1 MGHGRRNNGKRS
13 LMITG
18 LLTFLFFFAIIGC
31 VLYGRKLIRTEK
43 VDAVFGNPERAQ
55 GGIHW
60 VIVGSSFLLLVW
72 LYYSWDIAKSFFP
85 KSANELCQVGK
96 VNESLLSL
104 KYLFP
109 IDERQLKSTSVIE
122 TESENLNKITIEI
135 EKSGIE
141 NQDKSNLLNFV
152 SQTKNTIPL
161 LTNEQL
167 LNNDTREQIKL
178 INKKIINLTENFKR
192 SDYPNEST
200 EQELERIE
208 AAKEEGSW
216 KASSTSIENTI
227 EIPFIPKTKRGLK
240 FQAAATEL
248 NLISDEFFELK
259 NHNEQY
265 TSALEKLK
273 KEIKDYRS
281 NLSSSKEISSSLAK
295 DILKIARRIE
305 YASIF
310 PPNTLDDMQ
319 ASIINFD
326 NLQKKEQGGLRW
338 VDLLLFP
345 SGTIISSGPSCSE
358 QGSGRWLPKPSDT
371 LNKFTL
377 MLNPN
382 VGYKQIP
389 LIWYEMMDV
398 SKIIGFL
405 IPDWFADI
413 LPGEYP
419 VHDEQGEVKPNFK
432 SKVLSFVTGDF
443 NLFKIPIPT
452 GHIWDSFLRV
462 FLGLVAGI
470 IVGVPLGLFMG
481 LNRFAK
487 GFFDP
492 LIELYRPV
500 PPLAWAPLVISVLG
514 IDNLGKVFLLFMVS
528 LSIMIISARAG
539 ASGTQLSKI
548 HAAHSLG
555 ASKWQILRH
564 VIFPNSLPEILT
576 GIRVATGMCWG
587 TLVAAE
593 FLAGTTGVGFVENV
607 AKKYFQYEV
616 IWITIF
622 IMGMLGLI
630 FDITIRKIIDKT
642 IPWRGKG

>member
-1 MGHGRRNNGKRS
+1 
-13 LMITG
+13 MITAF
-18 LLTFLFFFAIIGC
+18 LTFVFFFAIVGC
-31 VLYGRKLIRTEK
+31 ILYGRKLIKTEK

-55 GGIHW
+55 GGTHW

-85 KSANELCQVGK
+85 KSANELCQVAK
-96 VNESLLSL
+96 VDESLLSL

-109 IDERQLKSTSVIE
+109 IEERQFKSTSVIE
-122 TESENLNKITIEI
+122 TETENLNKIILD
-135 EKSGIE
+135 IE
-141 NQDKSNLLNFV
+141 NSNKVNDQNKNILLNFV
-152 SQTKNTIPL
+152 SNTKGTIPL
-161 LTNEQL
+161 LTNNNL
-167 LNNDTREQIKL
+167 LENETKEQINL
-178 INKKIINLTENFKR
+178 IAVKINNLTEKFKTK
-192 SDYPNEST
+192 DFPEESPDD
-200 EQELERIE
+200 EIKRIE
-208 AAKEEGSW
+208 AAKEEGDW
-216 KASSTSIENTI
+216 GASSTSIDNAV
-227 EIPFIPKTKRGLK
+227 EIPSIPKTKKGLK
-240 FQAAATEL
+240 FQAAADEL
-248 NLISDEFFELK
+248 NLISDEFFELR
-259 NHNEQY
+259 NHNSQY
-265 TSALEKLK
+265 VSAIENIKKDIKEFRSKLNDSEEITS
-273 KEIKDYRS
+273 S
-281 NLSSSKEISSSLAK
+281 FAK

-310 PPNTLDDMQ
+310 PPNTLNEMQ
-319 ASIINFD
+319 KSIINFD
-326 NLQKKEQGGLRW
+326 KTQKKEQGGLRW
-338 VDLLLFP
+338 VDVFLFP
-345 SGTIISSGPSCSE
+345 SGTIMSSGPSCTE

-382 VGYKQIP
+382 VGFKQIP

-398 SKIIGFL
+398 SKVIGFIL
-405 IPDWFADI
+405 PNWIADV

-419 VHDEQGEVKPNFK
+419 VHNEKGEIKPNFK

-443 NLFKIPIPT
+443 NLFKIPVPT

-462 FLGLVAGI
+462 LLGLVFGI
-470 IVGVPLGLFMG
+470 VVGVPLGLFMG

-555 ASKWQILRH
+555 ASRWQILRH

-593 FLAGTTGVGFVENV
+593 FLAGTTGIGFVENV

-622 IMGMLGLI
+622 IMGMLGLL

>member
-1 MGHGRRNNGKRS
+1 
-13 LMITG
+13 MITG
-18 LLTFLFFFAIIGC
+18 FLTFLFFFAIVGC

-43 VDAVFGNPERAQ
+43 VDAVFGNPERAK

-60 VIVGSSFLLLVW
+60 VILGSSFLLLVW

-122 TESENLNKITIEI
+122 TESENLDKITIEI
-135 EKSGIE
+135 EKSGVK
-141 NQDKSNLLNFV
+141 NQDKSKLLNFV

-167 LNNDTREQIKL
+167 LNNETREQIKL
-178 INKKIINLTENFKR
+178 INEKIINLTENFKR
-192 SDYPNEST
+192 SDYPNESA

-265 TSALEKLK
+265 ASALEKLK
-273 KEIKDYRS
+273 KEIKDYRDS
-281 NLSSSKEISSSLAK
+281 LSASEEISSSLAK

-310 PPNTLDDMQ
+310 PPNTLNDMQ

-326 NLQKKEQGGLRW
+326 NIQKKEQGSLRW

-419 VHDEQGEVKPNFK
+419 VHNEQGEVKPNFK
-432 SKVLSFVTGDF
+432 SRVLSFVTGDF

-555 ASKWQILRH
+555 ASKWQILRY

>member
-1 MGHGRRNNGKRS
+1 MMSAFKY
-13 LMITG
+13 LY
-18 LLTFLFFFAIIGC
+18 TFLFFFAIVGC
-31 VLYGRKLIRTEK
+31 VLYGRKLIKTEK
-43 VDAVFGNPERAQ
+43 VDAVFGNPERAK

-60 VIVGSSFLLLVW
+60 VIVGSSFLLLIW

-109 IDERQLKSTSVIE
+109 IEERQLKSTSVIE

-135 EKSGIE
+135 EKSGIK
-141 NQDKSNLLNFV
+141 NQDKNKLIDFIA
-152 SQTKNTIPL
+152 QTKNTIPL

-167 LNNDTREQIKL
+167 LNNDTREQIK
-178 INKKIINLTENFKR
+178 IITEKIVNLTVDFER
-192 SDYPNEST
+192 SDYPNESA
-200 EQELERIE
+200 EQEIERLE

-248 NLISDEFFELK
+248 NLISDEFFELR

-265 TSALEKLK
+265 ASALEKLK
-273 KEIKDYRS
+273 KEIKDYRTS
-281 NLSSSKEISSSLAK
+281 LGSSEEISSSFAK

-310 PPNTLDDMQ
+310 PPNTLKDMQ
-319 ASIINFD
+319 ASIVNFD
-326 NLQKKEQGGLRW
+326 NVQIKEQGSLRW
-338 VDLLLFP
+338 VDILLFP

-419 VHDEQGEVKPNFK
+419 VHNEEGEVKPNFK

>member
-1 MGHGRRNNGKRS
+1 
-13 LMITG
+13 MITAI
-18 LLTFLFFFAIIGC
+18 LTFIFFFAIIGC
-31 VLYGRKLIRTEK
+31 ILYGRKLIKREK
-43 VDAVFGNPERAQ
+43 VDAVFGNPERAK
-55 GGIHW
+55 GGAHW

-85 KSANELCQVGK
+85 KSANELCQVAK
-96 VNESLLSL
+96 VNESLMSM

-109 IDERQLKSTSVIE
+109 IEERQLKSTSVIE
-122 TESENLNKITIEI
+122 TETNNLNKIKFEI
-135 EKSGIE
+135 ENSKNLNNE
-141 NQDKSNLLNFV
+141 DKSRLLSFANE
-152 SQTKNTIPL
+152 TEKTIPL
-161 LTNEQL
+161 LTNKQL
-167 LNNDTREQIKL
+167 LETDTKIK
-178 INKKIINLTENFKR
+178 IEEITKKIKNLTIDFSKKNFPIESSEDEFKR
-192 SDYPNEST
+192 VES
-200 EQELERIE
+200 
-208 AAKEEGSW
+208 AKKEGEW
-216 KASSTSIENTI
+216 GASSTSLDNSV
-227 EIPFIPKTKRGLK
+227 EIPFIPKTKKGLK
-240 FQAAATEL
+240 FQAAAEEL
-248 NLISDEFFELK
+248 NIISDEFFELR
-259 NHNEQY
+259 NHNPQY
-265 TSALEKLK
+265 VYALKNIKTSIK
-273 KEIKDYRS
+273 KYRS
-281 NLSSSKEISSSLAK
+281 EIDPSKEIASSFAK

-310 PPNTLDDMQ
+310 PPFTLVEMKN
-319 ASIINFD
+319 AIINFD
-326 NLQKKEQGGLRW
+326 LAQKKEQGSLRL
-338 VDLLLFP
+338 VDILLFP
-345 SGTIISSGPSCSE
+345 SGTIISSGPSCTE

-371 LNKFTL
+371 FNKFAL
-377 MLNPN
+377 MLKPS
-382 VGYKQIP
+382 VGFKQIP

-398 SKIIGFL
+398 SKIIGFVL
-405 IPDWFADI
+405 PDWIADI
-413 LPGEYP
+413 LPGDYP
-419 VHDEQGEVKPNFK
+419 VHDEKGQIKPNFK

-443 NLFKIPIPT
+443 NLFKIPVPT

-462 FLGLVAGI
+462 FLGLIFGI
-470 IVGVPLGLFMG
+470 LVGVPLGLFMG

-555 ASKWQILRH
+555 ASKWQILRY

-576 GIRVATGMCWG
+576 GVRVAIGMCWG

-593 FLAGTTGVGFVENV
+593 FLAGTTGIGFVENV

-622 IMGMLGLI
+622 IMGMLGLL
-630 FDITIRKIIDKT
+630 FDITLRKIIDKT

>member
-1 MGHGRRNNGKRS
+1 
-13 LMITG
+13 MITAF
-18 LLTFLFFFAIIGC
+18 LTFVFFFAIVGC
-31 VLYGRKLIRTEK
+31 VLYGRKLIKTEK

-109 IDERQLKSTSVIE
+109 IEERQLKSTSVIE
-122 TESENLNKITIEI
+122 TETENLNKIIIEI
-135 EKSGIE
+135 EKSE
-141 NQDKSNLLNFV
+141 EVKSQDKNKLLNFV

-161 LTNEQL
+161 LTNEKL
-167 LNNDTREQIKL
+167 LNNETKEQIKI
-178 INKKIINLTENFKR
+178 INNKIIDLTKNFRKK
-192 SDYPNEST
+192 DYPNESA
-200 EQELERIE
+200 EQEIERIE

-227 EIPFIPKTKRGLK
+227 EIPSIPKTKRGLK
-240 FQAAATEL
+240 FQAAAKEL
-248 NLISDEFFELK
+248 NLISDEFFELR
-259 NHNEQY
+259 NHNSQY

-273 KEIKDYRS
+273 KEIKDFRT
-281 NLSSSKEISSSLAK
+281 NLGSSEEISSSFAK

-310 PPNTLDDMQ
+310 PPNTLKDMQ
-319 ASIINFD
+319 LSIINFD
-326 NLQKKEQGGLRW
+326 KAQKKEQGTLRW
-338 VDLLLFP
+338 VDILLFP

-371 LNKFTL
+371 INKFTL

-405 IPDWFADI
+405 IPDWFADV

-419 VHDEQGEVKPNFK
+419 VHNEQGEVKPNFK

-622 IMGMLGLI
+622 IMGMLGLL

>member
-1 MGHGRRNNGKRS
+1 
-13 LMITG
+13 MITAF
-18 LLTFLFFFAIIGC
+18 LTFIFFFAIFGC
-31 VLYGRKLIRTEK
+31 ILYGRKLIKTEK
-43 VDAVFGNPERAQ
+43 IDAVFGNPERAQ
-55 GGIHW
+55 GGAHW

-85 KSANELCQVGK
+85 KSANELCQVAK
-96 VNESLLSL
+96 VDESLLSL

-109 IDERQLKSTSVIE
+109 IEERQFKSTSVIE
-122 TESENLNKITIEI
+122 IETNNLNKIVLDI
-135 EKSGIE
+135 EKSNKVN
-141 NQDKSNLLNFV
+141 NQNKEILFNFV
-152 SQTKNTIPL
+152 KKTKSTIPL
-161 LTNEQL
+161 LTSNKL
-167 LNNDTREQIKL
+167 LENDTKEQIDFLTVK
-178 INKKIINLTENFKR
+178 INNLTKNFIKK
-192 SDYPNEST
+192 DYPEESADD
-200 EQELERIE
+200 ELKRIE
-208 AAKEEGSW
+208 AAKEEGEW
-216 KASSTSIENTI
+216 GASSTSIDNAV
-227 EIPFIPKTKRGLK
+227 EIPYIPKTKKGLK
-240 FQAAATEL
+240 FQAAADKL
-248 NLISDEFFELK
+248 NLISDEFFELR
-259 NHNEQY
+259 NHNSQY
-265 TSALEKLK
+265 ASVIESLK
-273 KEIKDYRS
+273 KEIKEFRS
-281 NLSSSKEISSSLAK
+281 KLNDSDEFTSSFAK

-310 PPNTLDDMQ
+310 PPNTLNGLQ
-319 ASIINFD
+319 RSIINFD
-326 NLQKKEQGGLRW
+326 KAQKKEQGGLRW
-338 VDLLLFP
+338 VDIFLFP
-345 SGTIISSGPSCSE
+345 SGTIMSSGPSCTE

-382 VGYKQIP
+382 VGFKQIP
-389 LIWYEMMDV
+389 LIWYEMMDI
-398 SKIIGFL
+398 SKIIGFIL
-405 IPDWFADI
+405 PNWIADI
-413 LPGEYP
+413 MPGDYP
-419 VHDEQGEVKPNFK
+419 VHNEKGEIKPNLK

-443 NLFKIPIPT
+443 NLLKIPVPT

-462 FLGLVAGI
+462 LLGLVFGI

-555 ASKWQILRH
+555 ASRWQILRH

-593 FLAGTTGVGFVENV
+593 FLAGTTGIGFVENV

-622 IMGMLGLI
+622 IMGMLGLL

>member
-1 MGHGRRNNGKRS
+1 
-13 LMITG
+13 MITG
-18 LLTFLFFFAIIGC
+18 FLTFLFFFAIVGSI
-31 VLYGRKLIRTEK
+31 LYGRKLIKTEK
-43 VDAVFGNPERAQ
+43 VDAVFGNPERSK
-55 GGIHW
+55 GGVHW

-109 IDERQLKSTSVIE
+109 INERQLKSTSVIE
-122 TESENLNKITIEI
+122 TETENLDNIILEI
-135 EKSGIE
+135 K
-141 NQDKSNLLNFV
+141 KSNKVNNQNREKLITFV
-152 SQTKNTIPL
+152 TKTKSTIPL
-161 LTNEQL
+161 LTNEKL
-167 LNNDTREQIKL
+167 LNNQTKEQIRIVTEK
-178 INKKIINLTENFKR
+178 INNLAKDFAR
-192 SDYPNEST
+192 IDYPNESP
-200 EQELERIE
+200 EEKIKRIK
-208 AAKEEGSW
+208 ASKEEGTWS
-216 KASSTSIENTI
+216 ASSTSVENTI
-227 EIPFIPKTKRGLK
+227 EIPSIPKTKRGLK
-240 FQAAATEL
+240 FQAAAVEL
-248 NLISDEFFELK
+248 NLISDDFFELR

-265 TSALEKLK
+265 TAVLESLK

-281 NLSSSKEISSSLAK
+281 GLSPSDEISSSFAK
-295 DILKIARRIE
+295 DVLKIARRIE

-310 PPNTLDDMQ
+310 PPNTLIDMQ
-319 ASIINFD
+319 ASIVNFD
-326 NLQKKEQGGLRW
+326 EVQKKEQGGLRW
-338 VDLLLFP
+338 VDILLFP

-371 LNKFTL
+371 VNKFAL

-382 VGYKQIP
+382 VGFKQIP

-405 IPDWFADI
+405 LPDWIADS

-419 VHDEQGEVKPNFK
+419 VHNERGEIKPNFK

-443 NLFKIPIPT
+443 ELFKIPIPT

>member
-1 MGHGRRNNGKRS
+1 
-13 LMITG
+13 MITG
-18 LLTFLFFFAIIGC
+18 FLTFLFFFAIIGC

-122 TESENLNKITIEI
+122 TESENLDKITIEI
-135 EKSGIE
+135 EKSGVK
-141 NQDKSNLLNFV
+141 NQDKSKLLNFV

-167 LNNDTREQIKL
+167 LSNDTREQIKL
-178 INKKIINLTENFKR
+178 INEKIINLTENFKR
-192 SDYPNEST
+192 SDYPNESA

-265 TSALEKLK
+265 ASALEKLK
-273 KEIKDYRS
+273 KEIKDYRDS
-281 NLSSSKEISSSLAK
+281 LSASEEISSSLAK

-310 PPNTLDDMQ
+310 PPNTLNDMQ

-326 NLQKKEQGGLRW
+326 NVQKKEQGSLRW

-419 VHDEQGEVKPNFK
+419 VHNEQGEVKPNFK